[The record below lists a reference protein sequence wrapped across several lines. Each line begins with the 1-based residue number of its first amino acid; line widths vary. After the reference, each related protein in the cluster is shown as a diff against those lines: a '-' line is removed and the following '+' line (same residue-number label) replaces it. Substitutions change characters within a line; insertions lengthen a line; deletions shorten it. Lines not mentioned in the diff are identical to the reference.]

1 MSLQSFESGASAAV
15 AEPVPFVELQSI
27 QGYDQQIFTPVDEQ
41 DAQLGTEQFAPTT
54 DATGVVKV
62 AQDQTTEQQGGEA
75 PLTLESVLQDIQKD
89 YENGLFYSFRDQVPF
104 FYPTLPGVIVYEE
117 QGVPIEEQQP
127 AIGE

>member
-27 QGYDQQIFTPVDEQ
+27 QGYDQQIFTPVDQQ
-41 DAQLGTEQFAPTT
+41 DAQLGTEQFVPTT
-54 DATGVVKV
+54 DAAGVVKV
-62 AQDQTTEQQGGEA
+62 AQDQTSEQPGGEA

-104 FYPTLPGVIVYEE
+104 FYPTLPGVIVYDE
-117 QGVPIEEQQP
+117 QGAPIEEQQQ